1 MISEIDLWPPY
12 THVHPHNNT
21 QLPIH
26 YSLVGF
32 IALFE
37 SCIFRILSDSMQ
49 IALYFGGEEI
59 SQSEELHH
67 SFPPFQSHKKL
78 WVLVKEPG
86 LQE

>member
-12 THVHPHNNT
+12 THVHPHNHT
-21 QLPIH
+21 QLPIN

-49 IALYFGGEEI
+49 IALYFGGRKFLSQKNYTIFSPFSITQEI
-59 SQSEELHH
+59 MGSC
-67 SFPPFQSHKKL
+67 
-78 WVLVKEPG
+78 
-86 LQE
+86 